1 MLQNKD
7 VDKIPLSVE
16 VRLGVF
22 FLILFL
28 LAIIVSPKPVIVP
41 PSDEVELPS
50 SSQEIIYGNK
60 SRMNVIFTFDG
71 GSKDLSSRKIL
82 EVLAKH
88 NIQTTFFLTGDFVLA
103 YPKAVVDMKN
113 AGHEIY
119 NHTKNHP
126 YLTQVSD
133 REILLELDGMDRAL
147 KATIGK
153 SSKPYFR
160 PPYGDR
166 NDRVLKIA
174 YGAGYQS
181 VGWTV
186 DALDWQESEGR
197 SASEV
202 RSIILNSLAPGN
214 IYLLHLG
221 DNISG
226 NILDE
231 LINEINNRGYNIVS
245 LKQGL

>member
-1 MLQNKD
+1 
-7 VDKIPLSVE
+7 
-16 VRLGVF
+16 
-22 FLILFL
+22 
-28 LAIIVSPKPVIVP
+28 
-41 PSDEVELPS
+41 
-50 SSQEIIYGNK
+50 
-60 SRMNVIFTFDG
+60 MNVIFTFDG
-71 GSKDLSSRKIL
+71 GSKDISSRKIL
-82 EVLAKH
+82 KVLEKH
-88 NIQTTFFLTGDFVLA
+88 NMKTTFFLTGDFVLT
-103 YPKAVVDMKN
+103 YPEVVREMKN

-119 NHTKNHP
+119 NHTENHP
-126 YLTQVSD
+126 YLTQATD

-147 KATIGK
+147 RGTIGQ

-197 SASEV
+197 TGDEV

-226 NILDE
+226 NILE
-231 LINEINNRGYNIVS
+231 GLIGEINSRGYNIVS
-245 LKQGL
+245 LKRGL